1 MNDQSRGLFDKYSES
16 PEITEVPY
24 DLGDG
29 VIRVDKI
36 QGGIVK
42 GTFLV
47 AKGYDK
53 KIFASRDPMTDLI
66 KLSVVDGE
74 LHQKL
79 KSSFSSLNRAVAAI
93 KSIYGVKDE
102 VKADTRTGPANEK
115 DLLEIAEY
123 QLQNIHFRI
132 ERYGDKSRRL
142 TTTFQNSNRTFFAP
156 YYDSVAWIEIIAGE
170 RRGAWSSEQSIA
182 EDILAQ
188 HKREQS

>member
-47 AKGYDK
+47 AKGYES
-53 KIFASRDPMTDLI
+53 KIFANRDPMSDLI
-66 KLSVVDGE
+66 KLSVEDGE

-93 KSIYGVKDE
+93 KNIYGVKDDVE
-102 VKADTRTGPANEK
+102 EDDRIGPTNEA

-123 QLQNIHFRI
+123 NQKGVHFRV
-132 ERYGDKSRRL
+132 ERFGDKSRRL
-142 TTTFQNSNRTFFAP
+142 TTTFKNKSRTFFAP
-156 YYDSVAWIEIIAGE
+156 YYDSVVWIQIIAGK
-170 RRGAWSSEQSIA
+170 RAGAWSSEASIA
-182 EDILAQ
+182 EDILAD
-188 HKREQS
+188 KG